1 MMRVKKMR
9 SFEEHHHHHHLVP
22 LHLLLRLCVGIFL
35 CGSICCD
42 YTNVTDKY
50 LIACGSASNVTI
62 SVNRVFAADNV
73 PNSHASGGVSGST
86 TVGNAYLSF
95 PNLLNQARFFTSNST
110 YTFSVSTGRHWV
122 RLYFYPFAY
131 DNFAPNNSLFG
142 VTANEFVLLDNFSSV
157 AYTNA
162 SKPDIMMEF
171 MLNLTSSKG
180 LVLSFLP
187 KTNSYAFINAIEV
200 VSMPDDLLLDDGVL
214 LGNGA
219 TKVLGLG
226 ASALQSMYHINVG
239 GASISQQN
247 DSLNIDRE
255 WVPDDAYIQFA
266 ATGLLGSVTP
276 QSISYPSTVP
286 RYRVFLKPQKWD
298 SQLPPQL
305 QISKSCSRRLVSLA
319 ICITVCQKTV

>member
-1 MMRVKKMR
+1 MR
-9 SFEEHHHHHHLVP
+9 SFEHHHHHHLVH
-22 LHLLLRLCVGIFL
+22 LHILLRLCIGFLL

-62 SVNRVFAADNV
+62 SVDRVFAADNV
-73 PNSHASGGVSGST
+73 PNSHASGGISGST

-110 YTFSVSTGRHWV
+110 YKFSVSTGRHWL

-131 DNFAPNNSLFG
+131 NSFAPNNSLFG

-219 TKVLGLG
+219 TQVLGLG
-226 ASALQSMYHINVG
+226 ASALQTMYHINVG
-239 GASISQQN
+239 GATILQQN

-255 WVPDDAYIQFA
+255 WVPDDAYIQYA
-266 ATGLLGSVTP
+266 ATGMLGSVTP
-276 QSISYPSTVP
+276 QSIIYPSTVP
-286 RYRVFLKPQKWD
+286 RYLVLLKPPKWD
-298 SQLPPQL
+298 SASPSASNQ
-305 QISKSCSRRLVSLA
+305 QILLTKNCFFSNLYHRNVS
-319 ICITVCQKTV
+319 

>member
-9 SFEEHHHHHHLVP
+9 SFEEHHHHYLVY
-22 LHLLLRLCVGIFL
+22 LHLLLRLCVGFLL

-62 SVNRVFAADNV
+62 SGDRVFVADNV
-73 PNSHASGGVSGST
+73 PNSHASGGISGST
-86 TVGNAYLSF
+86 TVGNAHLDF

-157 AYTNA
+157 AYTTA
-162 SKPDIMMEF
+162 SKADIMMEF

-214 LGNGA
+214 LGNGVPE
-219 TKVLGLG
+219 VLGLS

-239 GASISQQN
+239 GATITQQN

-255 WVPDDAYIQFA
+255 WVPDDSYIQFA
-266 ATGLLGSVTP
+266 ATGMPGSVTP
-276 QSISYPSTVP
+276 QSIIYPSTVP

-305 QISKSCSRRLVSLA
+305 QIS
-319 ICITVCQKTV
+319 